1 STPKGRIH
9 NVSTPVARH
18 APRMGSH
25 CGSTMGTGVTLA
37 GIRRRALAI
46 VEAGSMSR
54 STSVSAGGSDPPATR
69 LQRPS
74 GSASRTAATAS
85 GIHCSTRST
94 SRSATAVT
102 PMPRAMASSSE
113 RCSAIA
119 ASSMRRSVRSVAVT
133 MTDPVSSGPSRFSMT
148 ASTVRLRPSAV
159 IASRVTGPWAPG
171 SVKMR
176 SSSSFGTSAGSA
188 TNSVETGEPTNRPDR
203 CPSRCS
209 IEGLTARIVPSGA
222 TAATRSETWARRT
235 SAVRSTTPS
244 GSGNGSAGS
253 TRGLRVGIALTWPEA
268 PCAHAPTVT
277 VVETHTH
284 SVAEL
289 NARILDALSGSFP
302 DEVWVQGEIHGFSTS
317 ARGHT
322 YFNLVEPGQV
332 GVPTA
337 ATVSV
342 VLFGGNRR
350 AVDWLLRKVGG
361 LTLGDGLQVRIR
373 GEVTFY
379 PPQGRVQLRMT
390 SIDPR
395 QTLGAMAIERDRL
408 LRRPAEEGLLERNR
422 TVPLSPVPLRVA
434 LVTSDGSAAAHDVI
448 HELESSGHG
457 FRVT

>member
-1 STPKGRIH
+1 
-9 NVSTPVARH
+9 
-18 APRMGSH
+18 M
-25 CGSTMGTGVTLA
+25 
-37 GIRRRALAI
+37 
-46 VEAGSMSR
+46 
-54 STSVSAGGSDPPATR
+54 
-69 LQRPS
+69 
-74 GSASRTAATAS
+74 
-85 GIHCSTRST
+85 
-94 SRSATAVT
+94 
-102 PMPRAMASSSE
+102 
-113 RCSAIA
+113 
-119 ASSMRRSVRSVAVT
+119 
-133 MTDPVSSGPSRFSMT
+133 
-148 ASTVRLRPSAV
+148 
-159 IASRVTGPWAPG
+159 
-171 SVKMR
+171 
-176 SSSSFGTSAGSA
+176 
-188 TNSVETGEPTNRPDR
+188 
-203 CPSRCS
+203 
-209 IEGLTARIVPSGA
+209 
-222 TAATRSETWARRT
+222 
-235 SAVRSTTPS
+235 
-244 GSGNGSAGS
+244 
-253 TRGLRVGIALTWPEA
+253 
-268 PCAHAPTVT
+268 
-277 VVETHTH
+277 VETHTH

-350 AVDWLLRKVGG
+350 AVDWLLRKAGG

-408 LRRPAEEGLLERNR
+408 LRRLAEEGLLERNR

-457 FRVT
+457 FRVTLVDTRVQGSGAVDQIVAALATAARLDVDVVALVRGGGAKGDLVAFDHEAVARAVATSPLPVLTGIGHESDESVVDRVAHRALKTPTACAAFLCETVGAYLQRCDELWDTLATRSLHLLERHERHVRSAGARVASGARSTIEVGASRLDTMRAAIELAPERSLDRVGLRLDSLATAAARDAVRILDRATVQLDATERHVHALDPARVLARGWSITRTADGHLVRSTADAPPGTGLHTRVADGTISSTVSPEPGDTR